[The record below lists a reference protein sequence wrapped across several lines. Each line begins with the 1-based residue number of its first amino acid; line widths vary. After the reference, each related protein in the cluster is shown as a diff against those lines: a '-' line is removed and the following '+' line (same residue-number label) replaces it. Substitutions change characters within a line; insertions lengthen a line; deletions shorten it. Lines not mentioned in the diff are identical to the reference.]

1 MRASRE
7 SDDEAAKAA
16 RAARVEKVRAYVET
30 AVAGELDELRATKA
44 TRNKAVNDAAF
55 NIGQLI
61 TGAEREDVTLDR
73 KSLEARL
80 FEAAQSCGYVEKDG
94 AKAATD
100 TIKSGLDAGMKRPRN
115 LSEVATKGGT
125 RPRTMPPDSGAARQT
140 DADKAAA
147 QAARDLKTCGEIVAG
162 STQLRRSL
170 AETYLKHRG
179 VLTDELTDAHVRNLC
194 FAENVYIHGAR
205 HPCLIARTS
214 NPLTGKHNGAI
225 QRTPIKP
232 DGRGRAT
239 DEDGATLAKKS
250 LAKTSNDNG
259 CVVIG
264 DIEPGS
270 KVYVAEGVEDALS
283 AVSVAG
289 GAAIVTLGQSRLDK
303 IKLPDGC
310 RLFFL
315 GQKKKLED
323 AAEFRKAA
331 QAVADAGGEAFLV
344 WPGEH
349 GDFNE
354 LLRKEGRA
362 AVAKALAEPEAA
374 KPDTSGL
381 VSLESFTVNTV
392 CDDLIEDVLK
402 RGLVGQLVGQTGT
415 GKSVLGPE
423 IGKCIAAGRDFFGRR
438 TEQGPVLYVNYESS
452 REFGNRIVGAAH
464 NLTAE
469 EHELFKRNFFWVE
482 AAPFLGTGLEGD
494 KGEAYILEL
503 SRKVERA
510 RGRLPVLI
518 MIDTYSKS
526 TAGNNHKEGADVTA
540 FVGRKLRIAAKT
552 GAAVI
557 DIHHPNK
564 SDGSGMAGGAG
575 QHRNDNE
582 FAWSVTSPGHDDP
595 IPITATREVRVTK
608 NQNGPAG
615 NLLVGEFT
623 VALRQIAE
631 NDRGNPI
638 VTPIIDPIASTLGQ
652 PRAKSVKLK
661 QSTRAFDVWNEFNH
675 CEGERIGRG
684 HPRIPDGTW
693 IVRYDAL
700 EARCIEKGIGH
711 SKQPDP
717 KQREKVQRKAVKAGF
732 EGCVRAGALAY
743 YTLDDELVCWRTD
756 NVQEKGCGGGRVQPV
771 PTDFEPD
778 LDPFGSEWFQDG
790 SSEEIEEYQ
799 GGSNGVQAGP
809 SPPRRAGK
817 GSVPTGPAPL
827 RGGPSLEPAPEPSS
841 PPGPEGQKVV
851 PFGRR
856 EI

>member
-7 SDDEAAKAA
+7 SEDEAAKAA

-30 AVAGELDELRATKA
+30 AVADELDELRATKA

-94 AKAATD
+94 AKAAAD

-125 RPRTMPPDSGAARQT
+125 RPRATPPDSGAARQT
-140 DADKAAA
+140 DADRAAA
-147 QAARDLKTCGEIVAG
+147 NLKVASQIAASSQDLIG
-162 STQLRRSL
+162 SPAQK
-170 AETYLKHRG
+170 YLELRG
-179 VLTDELTDAHVRNLC
+179 VLVSRLTAAHVRNLR
-194 FAENVYIHGAR
+194 FAENVSVHGGR
-205 HPCLIARTS
+205 RLPCMIALTS
-214 NPLTGKHNGAI
+214 NPLTGKRNGAI

-232 DGRGRAT
+232 DGSGRAT
-239 DEDGATLAKKS
+239 DENGEKLGKLS
-250 LAKTSNDNG
+250 LGETKADNG

-264 DIEPGS
+264 DIQPGCD
-270 KVYVAEGVEDALS
+270 VFIAEGVEDALS
-283 AVSVAG
+283 SVSVAG
-289 GAAIVTLGQSRLDK
+289 GAAIATLGQSRLDK
-303 IKLPDGC
+303 VELPDGC
-310 RLFFL
+310 RRIFL
-315 GQKKKLED
+315 GQKKTPADE
-323 AAEFRKAA
+323 AAFRKAA
-331 QAVADAGGEAFLV
+331 RAIANAGGEAFIV
-344 WPGEH
+344 WPGEY
-349 GDFNE
+349 GDFND
-354 LLRKEGRA
+354 LLRHEDRS
-362 AVAKALAEPEAA
+362 AVTKALGQREAA

-469 EHELFKRNFFWVE
+469 EHDLFKRNFFWVE
-482 AAPFLGTGLEGD
+482 AAPFLGTGPEGD

-552 GAAVI
+552 GATVI

-638 VTPIIDPIASTLGQ
+638 VTPIIDPIASKLGQ

-661 QSTRAFDVWNEFNH
+661 QGTRALEVWNEFNH

-684 HPRIPDGTW
+684 HPRIPDGAW
-693 IVRYDAL
+693 IVRYSVL
-700 EARCIEKGIGH
+700 EAQCLKKGIGD
-711 SKQPDP
+711 STQADP
-717 KQREKVQRKAVKAGF
+717 KQREKVKRKAVKAGF
-732 EGCVRAGALAY
+732 DGCVKAGALAY
-743 YTLDDELVCWRTD
+743 YTLNDELVCWRPD
-756 NVQEKGCGGGRVQPV
+756 NGQGKGCGEDRFQAV
-771 PTDFEPD
+771 PTD
-778 LDPFGSEWFQDG
+778 LDPFGSEWFHDG
-790 SSEEIEEYQ
+790 SNEEIEEYQ
-799 GGSNGVQAGP
+799 AGSNGVQAVP
-809 SPPRRAGK
+809 SQPRRAGK

-841 PPGPEGQKVV
+841 PPGPEGETVV
-851 PFGRR
+851 PFPAPGERTR
-856 EI
+856 GVL